1 MLPCRKNRFDNKD
14 SMTQY
19 VSQMRLNHLK
29 PQTLSGIEQN
39 QRYKAKEPKV
49 LKRILQSLGL
59 RCGGSQQIQK
69 RQKFSSDLT
78 HTWYQTI
85 IVQKIIVLLN
95 TLLSF
100 SSLRYTLNNWKHLVT
115 MGFQSSFPLFCLL
128 KCKHCSVKDKSKAA
142 D

>member
-39 QRYKAKEPKV
+39 QRYKAKERKV
-49 LKRILQSLGL
+49 LQRILQSLGL
-59 RCGGSQQIQK
+59 RCGGSQEIQK
-69 RQKFSSDLT
+69 RPKISSDLKR
-78 HTWYQTI
+78 TWYQTI
-85 IVQKIIVLLN
+85 IVQKAIVLRN

-100 SSLRYTLNNWKHLVT
+100 FSLRYTLNKITGNIRLQWV
-115 MGFQSSFPLFCLL
+115 
-128 KCKHCSVKDKSKAA
+128 SKAA
-142 D
+142 FLYFA